1 MRSFIKFI
9 IYMTIGIS
17 LGLGSTW
24 YVLDKGISL
33 DTVRV
38 GAWTVRTEAGQPIA
52 DPYTSAYVARIGHI
66 PLKIE
71 EAIYFF
77 ASSDDEEA
85 PLDLACTYSLTG
97 PGLRSAW
104 WSISAHLPDG
114 SVIDNPADRYSFTQ
128 ATLLFD
134 EDQTFRLMVSPEA
147 QAGNWLPTT
156 GSGPFVLVLRLHGP
170 AADYVRAPE
179 TTPVPGIEKESCP

>member
-9 IYMTIGIS
+9 VYMTIGVA

-24 YVLDKGISL
+24 YVLDRGISL
-33 DTVRV
+33 DAVRA

-71 EAIYFF
+71 EAVYFY
-77 ASSDDEEA
+77 ASKDDEGA
-85 PLDLACTYSLTG
+85 PLDLACTYTLTG
-97 PGLRSAW
+97 PNLRSAW

-114 SVIDNPADRYSFTQ
+114 NVIPNPAKRYSFTH
-128 ATLLFD
+128 ASLLFD
-134 EDQTFRLMVSPEA
+134 EDQTFKLSISPQA
-147 QAGNWLPTT
+147 QAGNWLPLAGT
-156 GSGPFVLVLRLHGP
+156 GSFVLVLRLHGP
-170 AADYVRAPE
+170 APDYVRAPE
-179 TTPVPGIEKESCP
+179 TTPVPAIEREACQ